1 MWNRMDGVEMGMEL
15 DVGNSSRVGT
25 GVDGLDNLLRGG
37 FPRGSVTLVSG
48 TPGTGK
54 TIVCF
59 QYIEAGIR
67 NGEKCLYLTS
77 DEPVKNLLC
86 DANKLGFEFQ
96 SAIDNGQLNFMYLDL
111 ERHSVHKEL
120 EEEIRTGGYDRVI
133 LDSISPLAETPIW
146 MVNNG
151 NEVIPSS
158 NAMTTTSYPIE
169 SVQATRV
176 HLRRLM
182 GILKEDDCTT
192 LVTSEIPEG
201 SRSLSRDSITEFL
214 ADGIL
219 LLDLD
224 TTMDRRKLTI
234 RKMRGTKHTLKPQN
248 IEITEGGIR
257 LV

>member
-1 MWNRMDGVEMGMEL
+1 MGMEL
-15 DVGNSSRVGT
+15 DVGNSSRVVT
-25 GVDGLDNLLRGG
+25 GIGGLDNLLRGG

-59 QYIEAGIR
+59 QYIEAGIK

-96 SAIDNGQLNFMYLDL
+96 AAIDNGQLNFIYLDL
-111 ERHSVHKEL
+111 ERHSVHKEV

-133 LDSISPLAETPIW
+133 LDSISPLSETPIW

-158 NAMTTTSYPIE
+158 NAMTTTSYPVE

-182 GILKEDDCTT
+182 GILKEDNCTT

>member
-182 GILKEDDCTT
+182 G
-192 LVTSEIPEG
+192 TSEIPEG